1 MNYFFSFKDL
11 NERESVFDPI
21 YETLKDHEEFTKGII
36 LYKLTDNGKYVIML
50 SIDDN
55 IDGTFSIMTA
65 NAPKN
70 AVHTT
75 KFLIML
81 NHKKS
86 DIEINIPASAQIVI
100 SEHFE

>member
-1 MNYFFSFKDL
+1 MNYFFAFKDIT
-11 NERESVFDPI
+11 ERDSVFDPI

-36 LYKLTDNGKYVIML
+36 LAKWTDGDKQMIAV
-50 SIDDN
+50 SIEDH
-55 IDGTFSIMTA
+55 IDGTFSVMTA

-70 AVHTT
+70 NVHAT

-86 DIEINIPASAQIVI
+86 DIEITIPASAQIAI
-100 SEHFE
+100 SEDF